1 MLNIKN
7 SLDKLFSHLVN
18 DTKKESDNT
27 KEAIALLN
35 FMIESD
41 IYNKQK
47 TVSTKGL
54 KGVFKSIVKTL
65 EK

>member
-54 KGVFKSIVKTL
+54 KRVFKSIIKTL